1 MAALVKQALGIEPV
15 LVVGGRGE
23 FTAWVD
29 DDLVGQKE
37 WSDEEIVAAIERAI
51 HR

>member
-1 MAALVKQALGIEPV
+1 MAALAKRALGIEPV
-15 LVVGGRGE
+15 LVIGDRGE

-29 DDLVGQKE
+29 DDLVEQKE
-37 WSDEEIVAAIERAI
+37 WSDDEIVAAIERAI